1 MRSKV
6 NNYRMVWGF
15 VAIALSA
22 AALSVTPA
30 WSLPFNEDMVGR
42 QAVTGRIM
50 RPKSD
55 TSVPFGSV
63 PYRIES
69 RQDAEKL
76 ENPFKGNPLSTAN
89 GERLFSAN
97 CAVCHGHWDSGQW
110 VPSSLPA
117 GMPSMNL
124 TLQIYKDRSDG
135 YIFGTIHY
143 GSYSTLMPAYGWK
156 FSAEE
161 HWDMVNYIRKMQSEI
176 K

>member
-6 NNYRMVWGF
+6 KVTRYK
-15 VAIALSA
+15 ALVGAAVVLLAANTA
-22 AALSVTPA
+22 AAL
-30 WSLPFNEDMVGR
+30 PFNQDMVGR

-50 RPKSD
+50 RPKSEN
-55 TSVPFGSV
+55 SVPLGSV
-63 PYRIES
+63 SYRIES
-69 RQDAEKL
+69 RQEAEKL
-76 ENPFKGNPLSTAN
+76 ENPLKGDPLSTAN

-97 CAVCHGHWDSGQW
+97 CAACHGHWVEGQW
-110 VPSSLPA
+110 LPSSLPA

-124 TLQIYKDRSDG
+124 AMQIYKDRTDG

-156 FSAEE
+156 FSTEE
-161 HWDMVNYIRKMQSEI
+161 HWDLVNYIRKIQSEI